1 MPTALTGCSL
11 LLSLVALVGISSA
24 ATKYVNAS
32 TGNDTYDCS
41 SATFVNGT
49 TGPCLTIARAEAVS
63 SPGDTISIAA
73 GLYRLTVGHT
83 PKAGQITPKNN
94 QTFTGQTAC
103 IPTVAPCAAVISGG
117 ILIGPLATLDP
128 QTGYYK
134 VTGQTQAGFV
144 TTYHCDP
151 GWDGCNYPEDLFFDT
166 IPLQHVKCITV
177 SCNAGTPPPLTCT
190 GTYATDQWWFD
201 YLNHVI
207 WFCDNPAGHTVE
219 TNVQNTM
226 FSPNAA
232 SNVTVQ
238 NLTIK
243 EFASRFNEGGGLD
256 PNYNL
261 QILYDRVTTNWV
273 VRNNYVTL
281 NHSTGVRDSFGMQ
294 ILNNVITV
302 NGQVGIGGGVT
313 AGFPVHP
320 SGLVVQGNTVTY
332 NNFAHVSPGF
342 GAGGMKWG
350 NTANAVVRGN
360 IVNNNLGNGIHFD
373 VNSIDPLIDGNTVQN
388 NLDAAATDSGNGTG
402 IICEIGEGG
411 CTIRNNNVSF
421 AGQYGSY
428 GIQTS
433 TTTGAQIYC
442 NVVTETANNNV
453 PLAVSADNRGVIT
466 VEPNQGGEYVSTGN
480 YVHHNQI
487 IWSAGQRGKIGFY
500 FHNFRNVSVVETGNT
515 VVVMDTFRNAPAVGA
530 YVELLGATPSGFNGV
545 WQVRGSTSTPSKTY
559 TFTDPISGLGTAS
572 VPGTSSDQP
581 DFFSANTPPD
591 YNNYH
596 ASSTSGAWFVYDND
610 KTGTGVARPFS
621 SYQGRGADV
630 HGTFDT
636 IYDMDLP
643 SVSITSPS
651 DQASVANPVKI
662 TATASDASG
671 IRRVEFY
678 VDWTLKATVNAAPFN
693 YTWTGSGGAHTVAAM
708 AYSNAG
714 VRNCNALTLTQA
726 SPGTLAGAP
735 GP

>member
-1 MPTALTGCSL
+1 MSV
-11 LLSLVALVGISSA
+11 S
-24 ATKYVNAS
+24 
-32 TGNDTYDCS
+32 
-41 SATFVNGT
+41 GT
-49 TGPCLTIARAEAVS
+49 TGPCLTIARAEFVS
-63 SPGDTISIAA
+63 SPGDTISIGD
-73 GLYRLTVGHT
+73 GLYRLTAGHSPRAGHII
-83 PKAGQITPKNN
+83 PKHN
-94 QTFTGQTAC
+94 QTFTGQAAC
-103 IPTVAPCAAVISGG
+103 TPTVAPCAAVISGG
-117 ILIGPLATLDP
+117 ILIGPSAIVDSG
-128 QTGYYK
+128 TGYYK
-134 VTGQTQAGFV
+134 VTGQTQAGIV
-144 TTYHCDP
+144 TPYNCDP
-151 GWDGCNYPEDLFFDT
+151 EWDGCNYPEDLFFDDT
-166 IPLQHVKCITV
+166 PLQHVKCVTM
-177 SCNAGTPPPLTCT
+177 SCNNGIPPTLTCT
-190 GTYATDQWWFD
+190 GSYATDQWWFD

-219 TNVQNTM
+219 TSVQSTM
-226 FSPNAA
+226 FAPNAA

-243 EFASRFNEGGGLD
+243 EFASRLNEGGGLD
-256 PNYNL
+256 PNYNIP
-261 QILYDRVTTNWV
+261 ILYTRVTTNWV
-273 VRNNYVTL
+273 VRDNYFTL
-281 NHSTGVRDSFGMQ
+281 NHSAGIRDGFGMQ
-294 ILNNVITV
+294 ILNNVLTV

-320 SGLVVQGNTVTY
+320 SGLVVQGNVVTY

-360 IVNNNLGNGIHFD
+360 IVSNNLGNGIHFD
-373 VNSIDPLIDGNTVQN
+373 VNSIDPLIDGNTVQD
-388 NLDAAATDSGNGTG
+388 NLDVGSNTGNGTG
-402 IICEIGEGG
+402 LICEIGEGG
-411 CTIRNNNVSF
+411 CTIRNNNVRF
-421 AGQYGSY
+421 EGQYGAY
-428 GIQTS
+428 GIQSS
-433 TTTGAQIYC
+433 TTSGAQIYC

-466 VEPNQGGEYVSTGN
+466 VQPNEGGEYVSRGN

-500 FHNFRNVSVVETGNT
+500 FHNFGNVSVVETGNT
-515 VVVMDTFRNAPAVGA
+515 VVVVDTFRNAPAAGA

-545 WQVRGSTSTPSKTY
+545 WQVTGSTSTPSKTY
-559 TFTDPISGLGTAS
+559 TFTSQISGLGTAS
-572 VPGTSSDQP
+572 VPGTSSDQG

-610 KTGTGVARPFS
+610 KTGTGVARTFS

-636 IYDMDLP
+636 IYNRGFP

-651 DQASVANPVKI
+651 DQALVANPVTI

-671 IRRVEFY
+671 IKKVEFY
-678 VDWTLKATVNAAPFN
+678 IDWTLKGAVNAAPFN

-708 AYSNAG
+708 AYSSAG
-714 VRNCNALTLTQA
+714 VRNCNALTLRQA
-726 SPGTLAGAP
+726 SPAALAGAP
-735 GP
+735 GPLRPLL